1 MGKPKFTGELSS
13 LGELQTLAPIHHLTW
28 DWWWW
33 LVMLDGDEKNP
44 AGRQLM
50 VLWSTKDNSFALI
63 LLLSVFFNSAI
74 KYFPR
79 LFHLYT
85 SEF

>member
-13 LGELQTLAPIHHLTW
+13 LWELQTLAPIHHLTW
-28 DWWWW
+28 EWWGW

-50 VLWSTKDNSFALI
+50 VLWSTKDNSFVEVNGVPWEP
-63 LLLSVFFNSAI
+63 SGRPGFDG
-74 KYFPR
+74 
-79 LFHLYT
+79 
-85 SEF
+85 